1 MFGSGGIEDKCR
13 RRRASSSVEKLMRL
27 DFWKWF
33 VGGEEVI
40 MRLDFVRVEFRSISV

>member
-1 MFGSGGIEDKCR
+1 MFVSGGIEDKCR
-13 RRRASSSVEKLMRL
+13 RRVSSSVEKLMRL